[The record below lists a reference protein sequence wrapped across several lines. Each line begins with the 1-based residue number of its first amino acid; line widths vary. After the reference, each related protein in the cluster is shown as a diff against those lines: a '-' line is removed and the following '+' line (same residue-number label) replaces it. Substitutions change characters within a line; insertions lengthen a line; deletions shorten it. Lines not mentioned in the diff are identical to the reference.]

1 MSRMNGMGRM
11 GHAASDTGASDTGGA
26 VRAELAE

>member
-1 MSRMNGMGRM
+1 MSRMSRGGSDT
-11 GHAASDTGASDTGGA
+11 GASDTGGSDTGGA